1 MGVSL
6 KITVPDLTHLVEGL
20 GNADETVIAGWGK
33 DAETLLQL
41 EIYNVTKRTEE
52 RTSGPYSTGALASS
66 VTGQAYPGS
75 KNGTLIAVWFN
86 NAQQYAE
93 WGRYYAPYQEGPP
106 LGLHTYTIGMHHML
120 YDSQEQDAGEI
131 TDWAVQAGQ
140 ATVDE
145 QIGL

>member
-6 KITVPDLTHLVEGL
+6 KITIPDLTHLVEEL
-20 GNADETVIAGWGK
+20 GTADETVIEGWGQN
-33 DAETLLQL
+33 AETLLQT
-41 EIYNVTKRTEE
+41 EIYNVTQRTIE

-75 KNGTLIAVWFN
+75 KNGTLISVWFN
-86 NAQQYAE
+86 NAQQYSE

-106 LGLHTYTIGMHHML
+106 IGLSTFTNGPRHML

-131 TDWAVQAGQ
+131 TDWAVQSGQ
-140 ATVDE
+140 ATVDDK
-145 QIGL
+145 IGL